1 MKKHPIISPLFVIVL
16 AILVVHIAVNPIS
29 AKAQSNDEL
38 VIHMRRDFGYSS
50 GTGKIQGAFSIT
62 ATGPESLTRVA
73 YYIDDQAIGE
83 SNQSPFRVKF
93 NTDNYPKGV
102 HTIYAVGFTSDGRE
116 LHSKEVKAE
125 FVSAGEGWKAAAEI
139 GGPLI
144 GVMILIVLLATVL
157 PMIRGRGKKEELSYG
172 TARNYG
178 IRGGA
183 VCPQCKR
190 PFVLH
195 LLGLNLLT
203 HRLDRCPYCGKWS
216 VVRIASLKELREA
229 EAAELADAKA
239 SVEIA
244 PESEEEKLRKELEDS
259 RYQGM

>member
-1 MKKHPIISPLFVIVL
+1 L
-16 AILVVHIAVNPIS
+16 AILVVNIAVNPIS

-62 ATGPESLTRVA
+62 TTGPESLTRVA
-73 YYIDDQAIGE
+73 YYIDDQTIGE

-93 NTDNYPKGV
+93 NTDNFPKGV
-102 HTIYAVGFTSDGRE
+102 HTIYAVGYTSDGLE

-139 GGPLI
+139 AGPLI

-157 PMIRGRGKKEELSYG
+157 PMIRSRGKKEELPYG
-172 TARNYG
+172 TTRNYG

-183 VCPQCKR
+183 ICPQCKR

-216 VVRIASLKELREA
+216 AVKIASLKELREA

>member
-1 MKKHPIISPLFVIVL
+1 MKKTPIISSLFAFLLV
-16 AILVVHIAVNPIS
+16 ILVVTITVIPIS

-38 VIHMRRDFGYSS
+38 VLHMRRDFGYSS

-62 ATGPESLTRVA
+62 ANGPENLARVA
-73 YYIDDQAIGE
+73 YYIDEQSIGE

-93 NTDNYPKGV
+93 STDNYPKGV
-102 HTIYAVGFTSDGRE
+102 HTIYAVGYTSDGRE
-116 LHSKEVKAE
+116 LHSKEGKAE
-125 FVSAGEGWKAAAEI
+125 FVSAEEGWKAAAEI
-139 GGPLI
+139 GVPLI
-144 GVMILIVLLATVL
+144 GVMILIVLLATIL
-157 PMIRGRGKKEELSYG
+157 PMIRTRGKKEELPYG

-178 IRGGA
+178 IRCGA
-183 VCPQCKR
+183 ICPQCKR

-195 LLGLNLLT
+195 LMGLNLLT

-216 VVRIASLKELREA
+216 VVKIASMHELREA
-229 EAAELADAKA
+229 EAAELADAKV
-239 SVEIA
+239 SVEIP